1 VIQSFTDAATADL
14 FHGKDTRAARAF
26 EKTLWP
32 VIRRKL
38 DMVNAAH
45 ALRDLQSPPGNRLH
59 PLKGDQKGRHAIRV
73 NEQYRITF
81 RFENRHAHD
90 VRCEDYH

>member
-1 VIQSFTDAATADL
+1 VIHSFADAATADL
-14 FHGKDTRAARAF
+14 FHGRDTRAARTFDRAG
-26 EKTLWP
+26 WGR
-32 VIRRKL
+32 IGRKL

-45 ALRDLQSPPGNRLH
+45 ELRDLTAPPGSRLH
-59 PLKGDQKGRHAIRV
+59 PLKGAQRGRFAIRV

-81 RFENRHAHD
+81 RFENGNAHD

>member
-1 VIQSFTDAATADL
+1 MIWSFADAATEDL
-14 FHGKDTRAARAF
+14 FHGRDTKAARAF
-26 EKTLWP
+26 DKAIWP

-45 ALRDLQSPPGNRLH
+45 ELRDLQVTPSNRLH
-59 PLKGDQKGRHAIRV
+59 PLKGNQQGRFSIRI
-73 NEQYRITF
+73 NEQYRVTF
-81 RFENRHAHD
+81 RFETGAAHD